1 MAHGPD
7 KLWLY
12 LWLCLLIVV
21 VAVVK
26 AVIDI
31 IAAAFIMA
39 VMMAYHRE
47 TSHPTNLNQ
56 LPKGARKKRIR
67 ACFTPYL
74 QESSPAIEF
83 PVGEKL
89 GKQFQKKSPERH
101 WGKGRRWGRGRDK
114 LFL

>member
-1 MAHGPD
+1 MAPYGIHLDPN
-7 KLWLY
+7 
-12 LWLCLLIVV
+12 
-21 VAVVK
+21 K

-39 VMMAYHRE
+39 VMMAHHRK

-89 GKQFQKKSPERH
+89 GKQFQKKMASPSQA
-101 WGKGRRWGRGRDK
+101 
-114 LFL
+114 